1 MSFTTANFVRIFK
14 TIAPHHHRYEVFR
27 DFVTMSAYSLQN
39 AVHFDQ
45 AIEDEYLQ
53 LASKY
58 NKADLIGIS
67 NLLAEV
73 VMGLERQIGDYLG
86 STFMSLELGSDHI
99 GQFFTPY
106 EVSRMMAKV
115 TAGEDIAMP
124 SGQDFITVS
133 EPACGAGGMA
143 IAFTE
148 AFRESGFNPQTQL
161 WASCWDIDPVAAKM
175 CYIQLSLLHIPA
187 EVVIGNTLSGKVRQV
202 MYTPAHYFGLWDLK
216 LHKQEGPN
224 TCSAEKQT
232 SVLQTVV

>member
-1 MSFTTANFVRIFK
+1 MSFTTANFVRLFK

-115 TAGEDIAMP
+115 TGEDDITLP
-124 SGQDFITVS
+124 EGQDFITVS
-133 EPACGAGGMA
+133 EPAAGAGGMV

-148 AFRESGFNPQTQL
+148 AFMEAGFNPQTQL
-161 WASCWDIDPVAAKM
+161 WASCWDIDPVAARM
-175 CYIQLSLLHIPA
+175 CFIQLSLLHIPA
-187 EVVIGNTLSGKVRQV
+187 EVVVGNTLSGKVYQV
-202 MYTPAHYFGLWDLK
+202 MHTPAHHLGLWDLK
-216 LHKQEGPN
+216 LRGRKN
-224 TCSAEKQT
+224 TAANSAGVQDAT
-232 SVLQTVV
+232 LRTAV